1 MDIYDITVQDKT
13 GQPVSLETYKG
24 KVLIIVNVA
33 SKCGLTPQY
42 TELEALYKKYQADG
56 LEILGF
62 PCNQFAGQEPGTM
75 EEIESFCQLNYGVTF
90 KIFDKIDV
98 NGKNADPLFKFLTAE
113 KKGLFGGIISW
124 NFTKFL
130 ISRDGDVLKRVAP
143 KDTPLS
149 MEDDIRAA
157 LGLA

>member
-1 MDIYDITVQDKT
+1 
-13 GQPVSLETYKG
+13 
-24 KVLIIVNVA
+24 
-33 SKCGLTPQY
+33 
-42 TELEALYKKYQADG
+42 
-56 LEILGF
+56 
-62 PCNQFAGQEPGTM
+62 M